1 MKLTLVFVRMW
12 KILSFL
18 KDKGKLGAVVEFVLS
33 GSKVK
38 IHIPKEVWSL
48 TLVRWMLA
56 MY

>member
-48 TLVRWMLA
+48 TLVRWMVA